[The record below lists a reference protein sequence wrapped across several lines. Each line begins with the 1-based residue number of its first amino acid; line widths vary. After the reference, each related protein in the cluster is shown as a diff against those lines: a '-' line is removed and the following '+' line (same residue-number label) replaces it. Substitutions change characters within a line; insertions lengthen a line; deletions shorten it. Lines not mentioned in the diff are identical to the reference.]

1 MTESAH
7 FVALGLGSNLGDRQA
22 NIARALALLREVIHM
37 QRISP
42 VYETVPVGFAQ
53 QPDFLNCACTGWT
66 SLAPRELRA
75 AIAGIERRVGR
86 AASFPMGPRAI
97 DIDILLYDD
106 LVVRDEALT
115 IPHPRMRERGF
126 VLAPLRD
133 IAPDAVEPVSGR
145 TINSLAADA

>member
-1 MTESAH
+1 MTESGH

-42 VYETVPVGFAQ
+42 VYETSPVGFAQ
-53 QPDFLNCACTGWT
+53 QPDFLNCACVGRTR
-66 SLAPRELRA
+66 LAPRELRA

-106 LVVRDEALT
+106 LVLRDEALT

-133 IAPDAVEPVSGR
+133 IAPDAVDPVSGR
-145 TINSLAADA
+145 TIASLA